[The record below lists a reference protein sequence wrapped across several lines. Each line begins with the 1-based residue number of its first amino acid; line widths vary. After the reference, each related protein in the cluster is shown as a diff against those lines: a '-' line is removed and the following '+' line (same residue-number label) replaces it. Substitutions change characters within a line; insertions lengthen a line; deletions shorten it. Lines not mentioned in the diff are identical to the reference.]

1 MRERRYDVDWLRVI
15 AVLAVFLLHT
25 SQFFDTEVWVLKNA
39 ERSFIVNVL
48 RGTLLDM
55 WAMPLLFLVI
65 FGAGFNRVIGALAPG
80 VDFVQFMYP
89 GIVAMTVLM
98 SSLMSGLSIVWDR
111 EFGFLREVLVA
122 PLSRTGI
129 VLGKASGNAV
139 IAIGQGIVML
149 ALAPIIGVQLDF
161 MLVLKLI
168 PLLLIVSVCLS
179 GLGILMASR
188 MRSQQGFQML
198 MQVIIT
204 PLIFLSGVFF
214 PINNVPVWLE
224 VVSKFNPLT
233 YGVDAIR
240 QVFLSGNL
248 SSAGG
253 IPVDGGY
260 AFGVTVFGHTM
271 GIVEDAVIMA
281 VLGIVLLSLAIW
293 SFSRQE

>member
-1 MRERRYDVDWLRVI
+1 MEAVSRATWVI
-15 AVLAVFLLHT
+15 AYRDLLRFI
-25 SQFFDTEVWVLKNA
+25 QDRPRLIG
-39 ERSFIVNVL
+39 SF
-48 RGTLLDM
+48 
-55 WAMPLLFLVI
+55 AMPLLFLVI
-65 FGAGFNRVIGALAPG
+65 FGAGFNRVIGTLAPG

-111 EFGFLREVLVA
+111 EFGFLREVLAA
-122 PLSRTGI
+122 PLSRIGI
-129 VLGKASGNAV
+129 VLGKAAGSAA

-161 MLVLKLI
+161 ILVLKLI
-168 PLLLIVSVCLS
+168 PLLFIVSVCLS

-198 MQVIIT
+198 MQVIIM
-204 PLIFLSGVFF
+204 PLVFLSGVFF

-248 SSAGG
+248 S
-253 IPVDGGY
+253 PVAGY
-260 AFGVTVFGHTM
+260 AFGVTIFGHTM
-271 GIVEDAVIMA
+271 SIIEDALVMA

-293 SFSRQE
+293 AFGKQE